1 MGVAGTGRKKFL
13 RLLEED
19 EEFRLAVAAKIG
31 LLEILQK
38 LEQHDRKFN
47 EMLERIDRHEIE
59 IKKIRENLKNMIVS
73 STRSLGS

>member
-1 MGVAGTGRKKFL
+1 MGVAGTGKKEFL

-19 EEFRLAVAAKIG
+19 EEFWLAVAAKIG
-31 LLEILQK
+31 LSEILQK

-47 EMLERIDRHEIE
+47 EMLERMDRHEIE

>member
-1 MGVAGTGRKKFL
+1 MGVAGTGRKEFL

-19 EEFRLAVAAKIG
+19 EEFWLAVAAKIG

>member
-1 MGVAGTGRKKFL
+1 MGVAGTGRKEFL

-38 LEQHDRKFN
+38 LEQYDRKFN
-47 EMLERIDRHEIE
+47 EMLERMYRHEIE
-59 IKKIRENLKNMIVS
+59 IKKIRENLRNMIVS

>member
-1 MGVAGTGRKKFL
+1 MGVAGTGRKEFL

-38 LEQHDRKFN
+38 LEQYDRKFN
-47 EMLERIDRHEIE
+47 EMLERMDRHGIG
-59 IKKIRENLKNMIVS
+59 IKKIRENSKSMIVS

>member
-1 MGVAGTGRKKFL
+1 MGVAGSGRKEFL

-19 EEFRLAVAAKIG
+19 EEFWLAVAAKIG

-38 LEQHDRKFN
+38 LEQYDRKFN
-47 EMLERIDRHEIE
+47 EMLERMDRHEIE
-59 IKKIRENLKNMIVS
+59 IKKIRENLRNMIVS

>member
-1 MGVAGTGRKKFL
+1 MGVAGTGRKEFL

-31 LLEILQK
+31 LSEILQK

-47 EMLERIDRHEIE
+47 EMLERMDRHEIE
-59 IKKIRENLKNMIVS
+59 IKKIRENLRNMIVS

>member
-1 MGVAGTGRKKFL
+1 MGVAGTGRKEFL

-47 EMLERIDRHEIE
+47 EMLERMDRHEIE
-59 IKKIRENLKNMIVS
+59 IKKIRENLRNMIVS

>member
-1 MGVAGTGRKKFL
+1 MGVAGTGRKEFL

-38 LEQHDRKFN
+38 LEQYDRKFN
-47 EMLERIDRHEIE
+47 EMLERMDRHEIE
-59 IKKIRENLKNMIVS
+59 IKKIRENLRNMIVS